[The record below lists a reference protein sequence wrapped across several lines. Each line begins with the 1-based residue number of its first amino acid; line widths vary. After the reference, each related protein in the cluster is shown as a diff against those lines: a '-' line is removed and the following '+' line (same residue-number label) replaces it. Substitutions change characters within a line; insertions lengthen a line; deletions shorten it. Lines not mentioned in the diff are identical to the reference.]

1 MVEKLNGMPE
11 ASAKIKG
18 SDKYPEIHGMVY
30 FYEVYGGTIVM
41 AEVYGLPDEN
51 APGMQRSLLQMPMD
65 ILIPNIRNTRNM
77 PVICRL
83 CCLHTVQPAVRCIPE
98 DFTRMMWSAEQ

>member
-30 FYEVYGGTIVM
+30 FYEVYGGMKMRRT
-41 AEVYGLPDEN
+41 
-51 APGMQRSLLQMPMD
+51 
-65 ILIPNIRNTRNM
+65 
-77 PVICRL
+77 
-83 CCLHTVQPAVRCIPE
+83 
-98 DFTRMMWSAEQ
+98 